1 MTLHHRPLALV
12 TGGSAGLGR
21 ALVHALH
28 ERGWTVVTDGRDA
41 ARLADS
47 ARDLENVVAV
57 PGDVADA
64 DHRSELVGLVR
75 RLSKPDGPSRGLALL
90 VHNAST
96 LGPLP
101 MPSLAGLETE
111 SLAAIWDTNAG
122 APHALTRSLVDD
134 LVAADGIL
142 LSLSSDAAVQHYPGW
157 GGYGAAKAALDHLT
171 LTFGEETG
179 LTAYAVDPGDM
190 DTQLHRDA
198 EPGEDLSHLPSPD
211 DVVPHLLGLLDQR
224 PASGR
229 YRAADISPSTALT
242 GVA

>member
-1 MTLHHRPLALV
+1 MTRHHRPLALV
-12 TGGSAGLGR
+12 TGGSAGLGH

-28 ERGWTVVTDGRDA
+28 DRGWTVVTDGRDA
-41 ARLADS
+41 ARLAE
-47 ARDLENVVAV
+47 ATRDLDNVAVV
-57 PGDVADA
+57 PGDIADP
-64 DHRSELVGLVR
+64 DHRAELVAAVR
-75 RLSKPDGPSRGLALL
+75 RLSRTDAGLDLL

-101 MPSLAGLETE
+101 MPHLADLETE

-122 APHALTRSLVDD
+122 APHSLTRSLLDD

-142 LSLSSDAAVQHYPGW
+142 LGLSSDAAVQHYPGW
-157 GGYGAAKAALDHLT
+157 GGYGAAKAALDHLV

-179 LTAYAVDPGDM
+179 VTAYAVDPGDM

-198 EPGEDLSHLPSPD
+198 EPGEDLSHLPSAD
-211 DVVPHLLGLLDQR
+211 EVVPQLLRLIDAR

-229 YRAADISPSTALT
+229 YRAADIAANDLT

>member
-1 MTLHHRPLALV
+1 M
-12 TGGSAGLGR
+12 
-21 ALVHALH
+21 HALH
-28 ERGWTVVTDGRDA
+28 DRGWTVVTDGRDA
-41 ARLADS
+41 ARLAE
-47 ARDLENVVAV
+47 ATRDLDNVAAI
-57 PGDVADA
+57 PGDVADP
-64 DHRSELVGLVR
+64 DHRAELVAAVR
-75 RLSKPDGPSRGLALL
+75 RLTRTDAGLDLL

-101 MPSLAGLETE
+101 MPKLADLETE

-179 LTAYAVDPGDM
+179 VTAYAVDPGDM
-190 DTQLHRDA
+190 DTQLHQDA
-198 EPGEDLSHLPSPD
+198 EPGEDLSHLPKAD
-211 DVVPHLLGLLDQR
+211 EVVPHLLALLDAR
-224 PASGR
+224 PATGR
-229 YRAADISPSTALT
+229 YRAADVAANHVV

>member
-1 MTLHHRPLALV
+1 MTRHHRPLALV

-28 ERGWTVVTDGRDA
+28 DRGWTVVTDGRDA
-41 ARLADS
+41 ARLSEAT
-47 ARDLENVVAV
+47 RDLDNVAAV
-57 PGDVADA
+57 PGDIADA
-64 DHRSELVGLVR
+64 AHRAELVAAVR
-75 RLSKPDGPSRGLALL
+75 RLSEPEAGLDLL

-101 MPSLAGLETE
+101 MPQLADLETE

-122 APHALTRSLVDD
+122 APHALTRALLHD
-134 LVAADGIL
+134 LTTADGIL

-179 LTAYAVDPGDM
+179 VTAYASTPA
-190 DTQLHRDA
+190 TWTPRCTA
-198 EPGEDLSHLPSPD
+198 TPSRARTCRTCPRRRRWS
-211 DVVPHLLGLLDQR
+211 PACSRCSTPARSPAATAPPTSR
-224 PASGR
+224 PRS
-229 YRAADISPSTALT
+229 
-242 GVA
+242 

>member
-1 MTLHHRPLALV
+1 M
-12 TGGSAGLGR
+12 
-21 ALVHALH
+21 
-28 ERGWTVVTDGRDA
+28 A
-41 ARLADS
+41 A
-47 ARDLENVVAV
+47 
-57 PGDVADA
+57 
-64 DHRSELVGLVR
+64 VR
-75 RLSKPDGPSRGLALL
+75 RLTRTDAGLDLL

-101 MPSLAGLETE
+101 MPQLADLETE

-134 LVAADGIL
+134 LDAADGIL

-179 LTAYAVDPGDM
+179 VTAYAVDPGDM

-198 EPGEDLSHLPSPD
+198 EPGEDLSHLPRPARSSRTCCD
-211 DVVPHLLGLLDQR
+211 CSTQR

-229 YRAADISPSTALT
+229 YRAADIAANHAV

>member
-1 MTLHHRPLALV
+1 MTRHHRPLALV

-28 ERGWTVVTDGRDA
+28 DRGWAVITDGRDA
-41 ARLADS
+41 SRLAE
-47 ARDLENVVAV
+47 ATRDLDDVEAI

-64 DHRSELVGLVR
+64 DHRQDLVDAVR
-75 RLSKPDGPSRGLALL
+75 RTDPDHGLDLL

-101 MPSLAGLETE
+101 MPHLRHLETD

-122 APHALTRSLVDD
+122 APHALTRRLVDD
-134 LVAADGIL
+134 LATAGGIL
-142 LSLSSDAAVQHYPGW
+142 LSLSSDAAVQHYPCW

-179 LTAYAVDPGDM
+179 VTAYVVDPGDM
-190 DTQLHRDA
+190 DTQMHRDA
-198 EPGEDLSHLPSPD
+198 EPGEDLSHLPKPAT
-211 DVVPHLLGLLDQR
+211 VVPHLLALLDRR
-224 PASGR
+224 PAAGR
-229 YRAADISPSTALT
+229 YRAADVAPSLT

>member
-1 MTLHHRPLALV
+1 MTRHHGPLALV

-28 ERGWTVVTDGRDA
+28 DRGWTVVTDGRDA
-41 ARLADS
+41 ARLTEAT
-47 ARDLENVVAV
+47 RDLDNVAAV
-57 PGDVADA
+57 PGDVADPA
-64 DHRSELVGLVR
+64 HREELVATVR
-75 RLSKPDGPSRGLALL
+75 RLGGPDGGLDLL

-101 MPSLAGLETE
+101 MPELKDLDTG
-111 SLAAIWDTNAG
+111 SLAAIWETNAG
-122 APHALTRSLVDD
+122 APHALTRALLGD
-134 LVAADGIL
+134 LSAGEGVI

-179 LTAYAVDPGDM
+179 LTAYVVDPGDM
-190 DTQLHRDA
+190 NTQMHRDA
-198 EPGEDLSHLPSPD
+198 EPGEDLSHLPD
-211 DVVPHLLGLLDQR
+211 AATVVPHLLGLIDQR

-229 YRAADISPSTALT
+229 YRAADIEPARARHLA
-242 GVA
+242 GDVA

>member
-1 MTLHHRPLALV
+1 MTRHHEPLALV

-28 ERGWTVVTDGRDA
+28 DRGWTVVTDGRDA
-41 ARLADS
+41 VRLAE
-47 ARDLENVVAV
+47 ATRDLDNVAAI
-57 PGDVADA
+57 PGDVADP
-64 DHRSELVGLVR
+64 DHRAELVAAVR
-75 RLSKPDGPSRGLALL
+75 RITRPDAGLDLL

-101 MPSLAGLETE
+101 MPNLSDLETE

-122 APHALTRSLVDD
+122 APHALTRALLPD
-134 LVAADGIL
+134 LTAAGGIL

-171 LTFGEETG
+171 LTFAEETG
-179 LTAYAVDPGDM
+179 VTAYVADPGDM
-190 DTQLHRDA
+190 DTQMHRDA
-198 EPGEDLSHLPSPD
+198 EPGEDLSHLPPPET
-211 DVVPHLLGLLDQR
+211 VVPHLLALIDAR
-224 PASGR
+224 PESGR
-229 YRAADISPSTALT
+229 YRAADVNAVLT

>member
-1 MTLHHRPLALV
+1 MTSHHGPLALV

-28 ERGWTVVTDGRDA
+28 NRGWTVITDGRDA
-41 ARLADS
+41 ARLTDAVG
-47 ARDLENVVAV
+47 DLDNVAAV
-57 PGDVADA
+57 PGDIADP
-64 DHRSELVGLVR
+64 DHRAELVHAVR
-75 RLSKPDGPSRGLALL
+75 RLAGPDSGLDLL

-101 MPSLAGLETE
+101 MPKLKDLETG

-122 APHALTRSLVDD
+122 APHALTRALIHE
-134 LVAADGIL
+134 LEQAGGTI
-142 LSLSSDAAVQHYPGW
+142 LSLSSDAAVEHYPGW

-179 LTAYAVDPGDM
+179 IPAYAVDPGDM
-190 DTQLHRDA
+190 DTQLRRDA
-198 EPGEDLSHLPSPD
+198 EPGEDLSHLPQPET
-211 DVVPHLLGLLDQR
+211 VVPHLLALLDTR

-229 YRAADISPSTALT
+229 YRAADFEPAHQLT
-242 GVA
+242 GDVA

>member
-1 MTLHHRPLALV
+1 MTRHQRPLALV

-21 ALVHALH
+21 ALVHSLH
-28 ERGWTVVTDGRDA
+28 QRGWTVITDGRDPV
-41 ARLADS
+41 RLAE
-47 ARDLENVVAV
+47 AVRDLDNVAAV
-57 PGDVADA
+57 PGDVADGQHRA
-64 DHRSELVGLVR
+64 DLVAAVR
-75 RLSKPDGPSRGLALL
+75 RISRPDGGLDLL

-101 MPSLAGLETE
+101 MPRLKDLETE

-122 APHALTRSLVDD
+122 APHALTRSLLAD
-134 LVAADGIL
+134 LAAADGVL

-179 LTAYAVDPGDM
+179 VAAYAFDPGDM
-190 DTQLHRDA
+190 NTQMHRDA
-198 EPGEDLSHLPSPD
+198 EPGEDLSHLADPE
-211 DVVPHLLGLLDQR
+211 DVVPRLLALLDAR

-229 YRAADISPSTALT
+229 YRAADVTADHVV

>member
-1 MTLHHRPLALV
+1 
-12 TGGSAGLGR
+12 
-21 ALVHALH
+21 VHALH
-28 ERGWTVVTDGRDA
+28 DRGWTVVTDGRDTS
-41 ARLADS
+41 RLTEAT
-47 ARDLENVVAV
+47 RDLENVAVV
-57 PGDVADA
+57 PGDVADPA
-64 DHRSELVGLVR
+64 HRAELVTAVR
-75 RLSKPDGPSRGLALL
+75 RLSHPDTGLDLL

-101 MPSLAGLETE
+101 MPHLEHLETE

-122 APHALTRSLVDD
+122 APHALTRALVRE
-134 LVAADGIL
+134 LARAEGVL

-179 LTAYAVDPGDM
+179 VTAYAVDPGDM

-198 EPGEDLSHLPSPD
+198 EPGEDLSHLPAPEA
-211 DVVPHLLGLLDQR
+211 VVPHLLALLGAR

-229 YRAADISPSTALT
+229 YRAGDVATTETLT

>member
-1 MTLHHRPLALV
+1 MTRTHGPLALI

-41 ARLADS
+41 NRLAE
-47 ARDLENVVAV
+47 ATRDLDDVMAL
-57 PGDVADA
+57 PGDVADPQ
-64 DHRSELVGLVR
+64 HRAELVRTVDDLG
-75 RLSKPDGPSRGLALL
+75 RGLDLL

-101 MPSLAGLETE
+101 MPHLEHLETE

-122 APHALTRSLVDD
+122 APHALTRALLPELRRGEGV
-134 LVAADGIL
+134 I
-142 LSLSSDAAVQHYPGW
+142 LSLSSDAAVQHYEGW

-179 LTAYAVDPGDM
+179 VTAYVVDPGDM
-190 DTQLHRDA
+190 DTQMHRDA
-198 EPGEDLSHLPSPD
+198 EPGEDLSHLPKPEA
-211 DVVPHLLGLLDQR
+211 VVPHLLALLDGR
-224 PASGR
+224 PTPGR
-229 YRAADISPSTALT
+229 YRAADLAPSLT